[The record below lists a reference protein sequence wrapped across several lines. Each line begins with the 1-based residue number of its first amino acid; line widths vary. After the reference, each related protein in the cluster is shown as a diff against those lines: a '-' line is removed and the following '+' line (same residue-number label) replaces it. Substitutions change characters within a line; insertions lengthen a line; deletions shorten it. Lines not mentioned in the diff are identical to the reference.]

1 MDVCVPEHK
10 DHERKASVSKPSVTC
25 FLTFSC
31 VWWSWRLKEHFFPLL
46 ASAVNVGVG
55 HKWDLS
61 WSMAAIGR
69 GHTWLHVHLCKY
81 WSYHEVDCVGELVW
95 LLLTKLSSTSLPGC
109 FSVRVFA
116 VFFFHIAEQT
126 DSYASYLLKRGRGAV
141 RRKLPFPPLPRAP
154 TGKIESRSSRLEAP

>member
-1 MDVCVPEHK
+1 MDICVPEHK
-10 DHERKASVSKPSVTC
+10 DHERKASVSKASVTC

-31 VWWSWRLKEHFFPLL
+31 VWWSWRLKEHFFPRL
-46 ASAVNVGVG
+46 ASAVNGGVG

-61 WSMAAIGR
+61 WSMAAIAR

-81 WSYHEVDCVGELVW
+81 WPYHEVDCVGELVW

-116 VFFFHIAEQT
+116 VFFSISPNKPTATQAIFLKEDGARLGENSPFHPSREPPPGR
-126 DSYASYLLKRGRGAV
+126 LKAGQAG
-141 RRKLPFPPLPRAP
+141 
-154 TGKIESRSSRLEAP
+154 